1 MLELSLYLLSLE
13 TEAERDKLTLIYT
26 RYLSF
31 MYKVARK
38 YSNHYG
44 NEDDIVHESILK
56 IIDNLG
62 KIDLDNEL
70 ASKCYIRTIVKN
82 KARDLWRKE
91 NRVGMCGIEEVEF
104 ALEDEAELPVDSL
117 LTKDGYEQL
126 IGYIGDMS
134 DTYREVCQLRFICGL
149 KEREIAEALGIT
161 QKNVTAR
168 IARGRRQ
175 LIEKIKEGYQ

>member
-13 TEAERDKLTLIYT
+13 TEAERDKLILIYT

-31 MYKVARK
+31 MYKVAGK

-56 IIDNLG
+56 IIDNLD
-62 KIDLDNEL
+62 KIDLNNEI
-70 ASKCYIRTIVKN
+70 ASKCYICTIVKN
-82 KARDLWRKE
+82 KARDFWRKE
-91 NRVGMCGIEEVEF
+91 NRVGMCGVEEVEF

-117 LTKDGYEQL
+117 LMKEGYERL
-126 IGYIGDMS
+126 VNYIGDMS
-134 DTYREVCQLRFICGL
+134 DTYREVCQLKFICGL
-149 KEREIAEALGIT
+149 KEKEIAEILGIT
-161 QKNVTAR
+161 QKNVSVR

-175 LIEKIKEGYQ
+175 LIEKIKEDHK